1 MELLKQTNVENF
13 RTRTDGKYKGM
24 LEGHAQWLENLERH
38 YFPNKSASE
47 YDNLNAREE
56 EGKEANECS

>member
-24 LEGHAQWLENLERH
+24 MEGRAQWLENLERH
-38 YFPNKSASE
+38 YFPNKSARE
-47 YDNLNAREE
+47 YDNLKARDEKGE
-56 EGKEANECS
+56 IGNERS

>member
-1 MELLKQTNVENF
+1 MKQTNVENF

-24 LEGHAQWLENLERH
+24 MEGNAQWLENLERH
-38 YFPNKSASE
+38 FFPNK
-47 YDNLNAREE
+47 YKNLNAREE

>member
-1 MELLKQTNVENF
+1 MELLKQTNVEDF

-24 LEGHAQWLENLERH
+24 LEGHAQWLENLEQY
-38 YFPNKSASE
+38 YFSIKSTSE

>member
-1 MELLKQTNVENF
+1 MESLKQTNVENF

-24 LEGHAQWLENLERH
+24 MEGNAQWLENLERH
-38 YFPNKSASE
+38 FFPNK
-47 YDNLNAREE
+47 YNNLNAGEE

>member
-1 MELLKQTNVENF
+1 MKQTNVENF

-24 LEGHAQWLENLERH
+24 MEGNAQWLENLERH
-38 YFPNKSASE
+38 FFPNK
-47 YDNLNAREE
+47 YNKLNAREE

>member
-1 MELLKQTNVENF
+1 MKQTNVENF

-24 LEGHAQWLENLERH
+24 MEGNAQWLENLERH
-38 YFPNKSASE
+38 FFPNK
-47 YDNLNAREE
+47 YNNLNDREE

>member
-24 LEGHAQWLENLERH
+24 MEGNAQWLENLERH
-38 YFPNKSASE
+38 FFPNK
-47 YDNLNAREE
+47 YNNLKAREE

>member
-38 YFPNKSASE
+38 YFPNK
-47 YDNLNAREE
+47 YNNLNAREE
-56 EGKEANECS
+56 EWEEANECS